1 MVLLLISFSFLK
13 IIHVCL
19 NIGSHLFFF
28 LDQEPGRPEKDFGRF
43 PVKTVVKNIYILFS
57 RSELPVA
64 EEGQEIMDLV
74 DPSTP
79 LPSWFTEDDLNQYA
93 TLYQK
98 SGFATALQ
106 VPYRYRLLKGVKGK
120 FLISFSIV
128 MAFFFFFLL
137 QSMVGRL
144 WSK

>member
-1 MVLLLISFSFLK
+1 MEGTKTTTNFIFFHEELGLNLI
-13 IIHVCL
+13 
-19 NIGSHLFFF
+19 FFFFFFCF

-43 PVKTVVKNIYILFS
+43 PVKTVVKNVYILFS
-57 RSELPVA
+57 SSELPVA

-98 SGFATALQ
+98 SGFRTALQ
-106 VPYRYRLLKGVKGK
+106 VPYR
-120 FLISFSIV
+120 
-128 MAFFFFFLL
+128 
-137 QSMVGRL
+137 
-144 WSK
+144 